1 MEFSCGRKWLALL
14 GPLVG
19 PLVGLLFASCFGTSP
34 ALAATLHG
42 KVVRVAD
49 GDTITVADGRQRRI
63 KVRLSGID
71 APEKLQPYGRLSAA
85 NLATLLLGKAV
96 TVAWDKRDAYGRV
109 IGRVLVAPA
118 SCPSCGPSE
127 DAGLAQI
134 AAGYAWWYRRESRE
148 LGHEDKAR
156 YAFAENA
163 ARARHRGLW
172 LPSSPQPVPPWE
184 WRHRLAGY
192 PGHAGH
198 PSAPPSRSGD
208 PTTPAKVVTLH
219 PRKNLQPQ
227 VLNP

>member
-1 MEFSCGRKWLALL
+1 MALA
-14 GPLVG
+14 
-19 PLVGLLFASCFGTSP
+19 GLLFACCFATSAAP
-34 ALAATLHG
+34 AATLQG
-42 KVVRVAD
+42 KVVRVVD
-49 GDTITVADGRQRRI
+49 GDTVSVADGRQRKI
-63 KVRLSGID
+63 MVRLSGID
-71 APEKLQPYGRLSAA
+71 APEKQQSYGRLSAA
-85 NLATLLLGKAV
+85 NLATLLLGRAV
-96 TVAWDKRDAYGRV
+96 TVEWNQRDAYGRI

-118 SCPSCGPSE
+118 ACPSCGPSE

-134 AAGYAWWYRRESRE
+134 AAGYAWWYRSESRE
-148 LGHEDKAR
+148 LSHEDKAR

-192 PGHAGH
+192 PGH

-208 PTTPAKVVTLH
+208 PITPARVVTLH

-227 VLNP
+227 ILNP